1 MKSTS
6 EKFLPTASS
15 TEKIFFVAEDLPS
28 VGYKLFWLVPYMFM
42 GMDSIDDPKPRR
54 KDTRILG
61 SGDFVFKNQFVRV
74 EIDFHTGDIASIWD
88 EVNQREVLTA
98 SGANH
103 LEAFQDEGQYWD
115 AWNIDPKY
123 AQKQLPPSQLKS
135 IEWIEQGE
143 IRQQIRVV
151 RELAGCEFTQD
162 YILDDRSPILRID
175 TRVDWQTEHVL
186 IKANFPLNLT
196 ADRSTAETACGA
208 IDRTTTPATAAEKAK
223 WELPMHRWVDLT
235 DNSGEYGVS
244 IVNDCK
250 YGFDAGTD
258 YLRLTLLRS
267 PKWPD
272 PTADRGHHEFT
283 YAIYP
288 HSGTWQAAQTVRKGL
303 ELNVP
308 LQVVRVGEREIEG
321 TGRSLTTDRSFI
333 DLQAENLVLMALK
346 PSQTIDRSW
355 VIRCYECDGN
365 EANIELTG
373 DLGLEIDRVVNILEE
388 PQPDEPFDIIKPWQ
402 IRSFRVSS

>member
-1 MKSTS
+1 
-6 EKFLPTASS
+6 
-15 TEKIFFVAEDLPS
+15 
-28 VGYKLFWLVPYMFM
+28 
-42 GMDSIDDPKPRR
+42 
-54 KDTRILG
+54 
-61 SGDFVFKNQFVRV
+61 
-74 EIDFHTGDIASIWD
+74 
-88 EVNQREVLTA
+88 
-98 SGANH
+98 
-103 LEAFQDEGQYWD
+103 
-115 AWNIDPKY
+115 
-123 AQKQLPPSQLKS
+123 
-135 IEWIEQGE
+135 
-143 IRQQIRVV
+143 
-151 RELAGCEFTQD
+151 
-162 YILDDRSPILRID
+162 LRID
-175 TRVDWQTEHVL
+175 TSVDWQTEHVL

-208 IDRTTTPATAAEKAK
+208 IDRTTTPATAAAKAK

-244 IVNDCK
+244 ILNDCK

-272 PTADRGHHEFT
+272 PTADRGYHEFT

-303 ELNVP
+303 ELNSP
-308 LQVVRVGEREIEG
+308 LQVFQI
-321 TGRSLTTDRSFI
+321 DRTAADNQYLRAANSFI
-333 DLQAENLVLMALK
+333 NLQSQNLILMALK
-346 PSQTIDRSW
+346 PSSTIANSW

-388 PQPDEPFDIIKPWQ
+388 PQPERLDAIKPWQ
-402 IRSFRVSS
+402 IRSFGMSINI